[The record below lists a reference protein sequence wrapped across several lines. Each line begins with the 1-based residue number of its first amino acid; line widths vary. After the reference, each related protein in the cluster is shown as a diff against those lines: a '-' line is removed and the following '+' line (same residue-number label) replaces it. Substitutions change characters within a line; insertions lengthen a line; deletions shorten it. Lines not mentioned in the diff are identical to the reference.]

1 MVNLLVLQVRVTV
14 LDKNDVAP
22 SWGSGPWKF
31 EVSEEA
37 PPNTLV
43 TLLKAHDPD
52 TIGTLKYSIV
62 PPSKKAPGEEDNS
75 ADNAR

>member
-1 MVNLLVLQVRVTV
+1 MQVRVKV

-22 SWGSGPWKF
+22 SWGPGPWKF

-43 TLLKAHDPD
+43 TVLRAQDPD
-52 TIGTLKYSIV
+52 TIGTLRYSIV
-62 PPSKKAPGEEDNS
+62 PPASDDENLVDNPK
-75 ADNAR
+75 